1 MTTSPEPTGAG
12 ITHAHDTP
20 LHEVTDALDQRGHDG
35 QFEALEGGEIACL
48 TCGRHFPASGQ
59 SADRATRLEGDSD
72 PSDMTMVVPVTCPH
86 CHTAGALIARYGP
99 EASAADAD
107 VLVALPRDAHRPGTA
122 PVTVSGPTETN
133 ATRTDDRS
141 KPSRPHAPWLMRGAF
156 AAPVIA
162 AAVIGSRV
170 GPQSAGTGRW
180 YRKLAKPPFQ
190 PPAAAFAP
198 VWTAL
203 YAGIAESGY
212 RVWRAPDDP
221 WRTRAL
227 GLWGAQMAANAA
239 FVPVFFGARRPKAA
253 LGVLGVQ
260 VAATAAY
267 MAAARHVDRP
277 AAALMAPYLAWSG
290 FAGALN
296 EEIVRRN
303 PDA

>member
-1 MTTSPEPTGAG
+1 MTTAPEPTGARV
-12 ITHAHDTP
+12 THAHDTP
-20 LHEVTDALDQRGHDG
+20 LHEVTDALDRWGHDG
-35 QFEALEGGEIACL
+35 QFEALEGGDIACR

-59 SADRATRLEGDSD
+59 SADHATRLEGDSD
-72 PSDMTMVVPVTCPH
+72 PSDMTMVVPITCPR
-86 CHTAGALIARYGP
+86 CHTTGALIARYGP

-107 VLVALPRDAHRPGTA
+107 VLVALPRDAHRGT
-122 PVTVSGPTETN
+122 PTVSDHADAHPQ
-133 ATRTDDRS
+133 
-141 KPSRPHAPWLMRGAF
+141 PRPHSAWLMRGAF

-162 AAVIGSRV
+162 AAVIGARF
-170 GPQSAGTGRW
+170 GPRSAPTGRW

-212 RVWRAPDDP
+212 RVWRAPADP

-239 FVPVFFGARRPKAA
+239 FMPVFFGARRPKAA
-253 LGVLGVQ
+253 LGVVGVQ

-267 MAAARHVDRP
+267 MAAARRVDRP